1 MRYFVFRKGDT
12 NSCVNISVLNDDV
25 TEPDKTFQIS
35 VSPSIGQSSY
45 IEISS
50 DRGSADITIFDDDS
64 ELMYSTI
71 VLFEPLTQ
79 TLVVIIKH
87 SIHNIIP
94 QHIHVH
100 LL

>member
-35 VSPSIGQSSY
+35 VSPFIGQSNY

-71 VLFEPLTQ
+71 VLFE
-79 TLVVIIKH
+79 
-87 SIHNIIP
+87 S
-94 QHIHVH
+94 VH
-100 LL
+100 LPTRASYTDLSCNHKA